1 MNSDVLRLNGGNGLL
16 AKKRKKVRMVKNELI
31 AKDQM
36 MVAVRQVKLVKI
48 EIFESWDGEL

>member
-1 MNSDVLRLNGGNGLL
+1 MNSDVLRLNGVNGLL